1 MLGHS
6 ASMKSDKK
14 CALVGIDVGT
24 SGVRA
29 VAVGPAGELLAEAE
43 ERIRQDY
50 RPAGGIHEQDP
61 GEWWQA
67 LCSVAQRIAKTLKE
81 KSGEVELRGVAVT
94 STSGSL
100 VVADAQGLPLRPAI
114 LYDDGRGVEIAEELN
129 EQADPQSIRLGPSF
143 SLVKAAWVKRQ
154 EPAVWER
161 TRYVLHPADWLSG
174 KLSGEFGISDFTNA
188 LKLGYDRES
197 SSWIGSVHA
206 AGLLDYR
213 LPVVRR
219 PAEPIGQVSSVAA
232 AETGLPAGMTVLAG
246 ATDGMASVIASG
258 AGRRGDANTTLG
270 TTLVWKVLHD
280 GKPAARS
287 GVYYHLHPGGL
298 WVPGAA
304 SNTGLGSIGL
314 PGRQSKILRCCENSG
329 HDPLTRPAPAGESAD
344 AGHPLPQGGEGLFFV
359 FKTGGEPKDHA
370 IFAQNESE
378 TQVVSPADMDR
389 LAAAYFP
396 TSVVCY
402 MLSGQGE
409 RFPFAHPKAES
420 FVEGN
425 PRDAGEFYAAQLQSI
440 AFVERWGYE
449 TLESC
454 SVRVGDRV
462 FSTGAAAK
470 SPVLSQLRANV
481 LDKTV
486 IQPRYPTAALGA
498 AILAATGTVFS
509 GNIFHAIQSMT
520 SILESYH
527 PSAVLVPAFDA
538 VYRSFRDACAR
549 RGYISR

>member
-1 MLGHS
+1 MTNE
-6 ASMKSDKK
+6 AK
-14 CALVGIDVGT
+14 CALIGIDVGT

-29 VAVGPAGELLAEAE
+29 VAASPAGELLAEAE

-50 RPAGGIHEQDP
+50 RAAGGIHEQDP
-61 GEWWQA
+61 GEWWHA
-67 LCSVAQRIAKTLKE
+67 LCSVVQRIVKTLKE
-81 KSGEVELRGVAVT
+81 KSGDVELRGGAVT

-100 VVADAQGLPLRPAI
+100 VVADGEGRPLRPAI

-129 EQADPQSIRLGPSF
+129 KQGGAQSIRLGPSF
-143 SLVKAAWVKRQ
+143 SLVKAAWVEQQ

-174 KLSGEFGISDFTNA
+174 RLSGEFGVSDFTNA
-188 LKLGYDRES
+188 LKLGYDLES
-197 SSWIGSVHA
+197 SSWIGSVRA
-206 AGLLDYR
+206 AGWLDYR

-219 PAEPIGQVSSVAA
+219 PAEPIGRVSSVAA
-232 AETGLPAGMTVLAG
+232 AETGLPARMPVLAG

-258 AGRRGDANTTLG
+258 ASRRGDANTTLG

-280 GKPAARS
+280 RKPAARS
-287 GVYYHLHPGGL
+287 GVYFHLHPGGL

-304 SNTGLGSIGL
+304 SNTGLGSLRTAGPSPEYASTMSFRGIAGDEESHSVFRIGL
-314 PGRQSKILRCCENSG
+314 NGQSEIPRF
-329 HDPLTRPAPAGESAD
+329 TRNDSDSP
-344 AGHPLPQGGEGLFFV
+344 
-359 FKTGGEPKDHA
+359 
-370 IFAQNESE
+370 
-378 TQVVSPADMDR
+378 VVSPADMDR

-425 PRDAGEFYAAQLQSI
+425 PRDAGEFHAAQLQSI

-449 TLESC
+449 ILESC
-454 SVRVGDRV
+454 SVQVGDRV

-481 LDKTV
+481 LGKTV
-486 IQPRYPTAALGA
+486 VLPRYPTAAFGA

-509 GNIFHAIQSMT
+509 GNIFHAIESMT
-520 SILESYH
+520 SSLESYH
-527 PSAVLVPAFDA
+527 PSAELVPAFDA